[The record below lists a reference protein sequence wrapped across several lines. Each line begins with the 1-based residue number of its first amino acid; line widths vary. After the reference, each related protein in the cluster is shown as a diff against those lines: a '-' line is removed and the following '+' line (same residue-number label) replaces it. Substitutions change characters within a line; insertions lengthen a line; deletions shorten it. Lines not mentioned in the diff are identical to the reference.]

1 MKTEAHNETSRR
13 DLVLVVDDFADA
25 RELYALVL
33 AGDGFA
39 VAQAASADDAL
50 VEIARL
56 QPVLVVTDIV
66 MPGRSGLDLC
76 RVIRRDWPTLPII
89 AVTARDLNHDERRM
103 LTDILCDLVLTKP
116 CSPEALLR
124 AVHRVLASPHSTSQ

>member
-1 MKTEAHNETSRR
+1 VKTQAHNETPQRK
-13 DLVLVVDDFADA
+13 LVLVVDDFADA
-25 RELYALVL
+25 RELYAMVL

-56 QPVLVVTDIV
+56 EPELVVTDIV

-76 RVIRRDWPTLPII
+76 RLIRRDWPALPII
-89 AVTARDLNHDERRM
+89 AVTARDLNHDERRT
-103 LTDILCDLVLTKP
+103 LTDMLCDLVLTKP

-124 AVHRVLASPHSTSQ
+124 AVHRVLSARHSASQ